1 MAARSLIQLFRQV
14 NPSLLPRKER
24 GKPSDNPDD
33 DAALAY
39 GESRVMDTVPGSEL
53 LTLYDEAK
61 AAGTSRRGRADG
73 GGVDG

>member
-14 NPSLLPRKER
+14 NPAILPRKER
-24 GKPSDNPDD
+24 GKPSDNPEDEG
-33 DAALAY
+33 ALAY

-61 AAGTSRRGRADG
+61 AAGK
-73 GGVDG
+73 VE